1 MNAAVVVAALI
12 TVAAAPGRGHTQF
25 VADVPPN
32 RVFLPDVRGGDQYL
46 RATWHPESATM
57 VFSHWSGEVCMAS
70 TPVALTDC
78 TELIEL
84 QIRSLSQVADRRLA
98 PVSAPMPKPQPPGK
112 MDRLRTLVRPKLAE
126 VIDATARFLPSGR
139 SEVRQKIRDL

>member
-1 MNAAVVVAALI
+1 M
-12 TVAAAPGRGHTQF
+12 AAAPGRGHTQV

-46 RATWHPESATM
+46 RATWHPESATI
-57 VFSHWSGEVCMAS
+57 VFSHWSGEVCVAS

-98 PVSAPMPKPQPPGK
+98 PVSAPKGKPKPPGT

-126 VIDATARFLPSGR
+126 VIDATARFLPNGR
-139 SEVRQKIRDL
+139 SEGRQKIRDL